1 MKDREYI
8 VRNYPNIHTDSTNM
22 TIEVN
27 FDDIT
32 IHLLI
37 QRIINNYYIP
47 TGIIF
52 ILIGIFLCF
61 FGQYQDVAKLIIS
74 TIFGEL
80 ITFII
85 LVIIAE
91 ISIKFFELIFIGLGI
106 IISVIIA
113 YFSLF
118 YIQFYKVIISS
129 TTGIIFGL
137 IFVDVLFINNMTH
150 LIIPVLADSIIVS
163 SIFFFIILK
172 ILKKYYIFLYSII
185 GGYILIRGLSILLF
199 KSLRYRELYLM
210 IYFMENHE
218 WDYFDNDKR
227 ELKWDLFWLY
237 DLLIF
242 CCLIISIFFYYCHIS
257 SYTKQSDNESEL
269 DEKSVEYKEKNYVK
283 FKENQ

>member
-1 MKDREYI
+1 
-8 VRNYPNIHTDSTNM
+8 M

-32 IHLLI
+32 VHLLI

-61 FGQYQDVAKLIIS
+61 FGFYQDIAKLIIS
-74 TIFGEL
+74 MIFGEL

-85 LVIIAE
+85 LVIIAD
-91 ISIKFFELIFIGLGI
+91 ISIQYFELLFICIGLILGV
-106 IISVIIA
+106 IIS

-118 YIQFYKVIISS
+118 YIHFYKVIISF

-137 IFVDVLFINNMTH
+137 IFVDILFINNMTH
-150 LIIPVLADSIIVS
+150 LIISILADSIIIS
-163 SIFFFIILK
+163 SISFYISLK
-172 ILKKYYIFLYSII
+172 ILKKYYIFLNSII

-199 KSLRYRELYLM
+199 KLLRYRELFLM

-218 WDYFDNDKR
+218 WDYFDNSNR
-227 ELKWDLFWLY
+227 ELKWDYFWIY
-237 DLLIF
+237 DLLTL
-242 CCLIISIFFYYCHIS
+242 CCIIISIFFYYYYIS
-257 SYTKQSDNESEL
+257 SYSKKSDNETEL
-269 DEKSVEYKEKNYVK
+269 DDKSVENEEKKYADFNAN
-283 FKENQ
+283 E